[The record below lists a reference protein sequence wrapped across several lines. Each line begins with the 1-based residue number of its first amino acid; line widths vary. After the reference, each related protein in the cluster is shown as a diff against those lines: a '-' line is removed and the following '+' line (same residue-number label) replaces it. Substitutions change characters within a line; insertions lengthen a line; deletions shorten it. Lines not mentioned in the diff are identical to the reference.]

1 MTNKNN
7 EYSIKAISPIDGRYS
22 SQIDQEINNINSE
35 FGLIKKRLYIEIK
48 WFIFLLMKTVF
59 TLKFQIKRTFYRYF
73 IYSVFVFVTHIL
85 V

>member
-1 MTNKNN
+1 MVVATYAFDFKV
-7 EYSIKAISPIDGRYS
+7 SK
-22 SQIDQEINNINSE
+22 
-35 FGLIKKRLYIEIK
+35 IK
-48 WFIFLLMKTVF
+48 WFIFLRMKTVF